1 MIIKRTTL
9 PAIIG
14 IAAALAFIITSTVM
28 PAFAIKNFFNCMTD
42 AANAHGKLTID
53 DVNTCLHK
61 EYSVY
66 RNTPYPSHG
75 QGAGW

>member
-1 MIIKRTTL
+1 
-9 PAIIG
+9 
-14 IAAALAFIITSTVM
+14 
-28 PAFAIKNFFNCMTD
+28 MTD